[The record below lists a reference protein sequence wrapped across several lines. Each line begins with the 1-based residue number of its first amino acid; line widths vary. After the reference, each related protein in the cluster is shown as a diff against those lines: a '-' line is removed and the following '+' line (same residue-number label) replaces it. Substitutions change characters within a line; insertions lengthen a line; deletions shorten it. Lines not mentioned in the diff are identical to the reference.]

1 MEISPLRRL
10 ILEGESEQVAFGGN
24 TDLEAIGQ
32 AVCAFLNTSGGA
44 LILGVESGGTILG
57 VPSAGKQKN
66 RIQEHL
72 VGKISP
78 KALWSIGVE
87 DLNRHEVIVI
97 DVPQG
102 AEGPYLYE
110 DRIFV
115 REAARVRS
123 AAAPDITALIQKRS
137 AQAVRWEHMP
147 ALGFALSDLDEKE
160 ILRAAE
166 EGSTRRLYPFR
177 EPRSSAA
184 ILEDLNFFRNGS
196 ILNGALALFG
206 KDPGRRYPQLRVR
219 LARFDDTGKL
229 EDSRLLEGNV
239 FVLIEQ
245 IQAFLRQYIPIT
257 SEFPEGSLQRSDS
270 PAYPWRA
277 LREAIMNALAHR
289 EYGAFDGGVFL
300 SVHRDRIEIWNS
312 GGLPEGM
319 TVRDLKEERIS
330 RLRNPNIAHVLWL
343 RGLIE
348 GFGTGSGLILME
360 CARAGLPEPEWKAGA
375 GGVSLTLRSAR
386 PEEAAVHAGL
396 NPRQQALLRE
406 IQPGARIDPGEY
418 SRNFAAMISDRQAR
432 TDLSRLMKA
441 GYLRREGKGPST
453 SYVRTAKR

>member
-10 ILEGESEQVAFGGN
+10 ILEGESEQVAFGLDA
-24 TDLEAIGQ
+24 DLETIGK

-44 LILGVESGGTILG
+44 LILGVESRGTIVG
-57 VPSAGKQKN
+57 VPAAGEQRT

-78 KALWSIGVE
+78 KTLWSIGIE
-87 DLNRHEVIVI
+87 ELDGDEVIVV

-102 AEGPYLYE
+102 AEGPYLYG

-115 REAARVRS
+115 RKTAKVRS
-123 AAAPDITALIQKRS
+123 ASASDITALIQKRF
-137 AQAVRWEHMP
+137 AQAVRWEHLP
-147 ALGFALSDLDEKE
+147 ALGFTMSDLDEKE
-160 ILRAAE
+160 ILQTAE

-177 EPRSSAA
+177 DSRSSLA

-206 KDPGRRYPQLRVR
+206 RDPGRRHPQLRVR
-219 LARFDDTGKL
+219 LARFDEAGKL

-245 IQAFLRQYIPIT
+245 IQTFLRQHIPVS
-257 SEFPEGSLQRSDS
+257 SEFPEGSLQRSDT

-277 LREAIMNALAHR
+277 LREAMMNALAHR
-289 EYGAFDGGVFL
+289 EYGAFDGGVFI
-300 SVHRDRIEIWNS
+300 SVHEDRIEIWNS
-312 GGLPEGM
+312 GSLPEGM

-330 RLRNPNIAHVLWL
+330 RLRNPGIAHVLWL

-360 CARAGLPEPEWKAGA
+360 CARAELPEPEWKSGA
-375 GGVSLTLRSAR
+375 GGFSLTIRSAR
-386 PEEAAVHAGL
+386 PEEAFVRADL
-396 NPRQQALLRE
+396 NSRQQALLRE
-406 IQPGARIDPGEY
+406 LQPGARIDPGEY
-418 SRNFAAMISDRQAR
+418 SKRFAATISDRQAR
-432 TDLSRLMKA
+432 TDLSRLMDA
-441 GYLRREGKGPST
+441 GYLQREGKGRST
-453 SYVRTAKR
+453 SYLRTLRR